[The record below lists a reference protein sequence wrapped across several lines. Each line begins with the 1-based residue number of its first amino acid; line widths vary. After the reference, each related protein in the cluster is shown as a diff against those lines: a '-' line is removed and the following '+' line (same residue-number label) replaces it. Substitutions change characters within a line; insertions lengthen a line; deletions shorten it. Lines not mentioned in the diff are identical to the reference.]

1 MKNISVFIL
10 LILGTYSIHAQTI
23 HGMVM
28 SLDPEKGMADL
39 PFANVYFKPLQKG
52 ILTDE
57 RGNFSLDLEGEQG
70 YIIISAVGFQ
80 TDSLFVPSDHMMI
93 HLMPQSQELTEVFVS
108 GQQGNIDRLATQNAE
123 LLSKNVILKAACCN
137 LSESFETNT
146 SVSVSYNDAVTG
158 TKQIQFL
165 GLSGKYIQTNI
176 ENMPGVRGLK
186 TTFGMN
192 YIPGTWIN
200 SIQLSK
206 GQTSVLNGYES
217 ISGAINVELEKPD
230 TTDQYYFNTYLNS
243 MGRFEMN
250 NQFSHKFSDK
260 FSGALYIH
268 NSSLKNQID
277 QNSDGFLDLPSNNQT
292 NIFNR
297 WKYMDENWVVQFGG
311 NYINENRLGGQT
323 NDIPNANK
331 YQFGSKTERGEAF
344 AKIAKLFQNKPYKG
358 IGLILQSA
366 MHKNDSY
373 FGINPYVG
381 TENSFYGNLIYQNI
395 IGNTNHTYKTGISY
409 LYDEVSENY
418 LDYTFS
424 RIEKVPGIFYE
435 YSYTIPE
442 KFNWVIGNRVD
453 FHNNLGTQWVPRTHI
468 KWDISRDFILRAS
481 AGKGWRRIN
490 YIADN
495 YSYLANQRT
504 LIVEQGSPV
513 DIAWNYGIG
522 ISFDRIIGGRKANF
536 LLDYYSTQFTQQWIW
551 DMETINQIHYYLGQ
565 GKSYSNAFQLEINY
579 SPIKRFDLKAS
590 YRLQDVKADYGTGKD
605 LIRRDKPFISRDR
618 VLVNLAYFTT
628 ESKWKFDYTFIVN
641 GRQRVPV
648 NDYYSPNFTVSNF
661 QVTRSIKKWEIYW
674 GGENIFGFKQSNPIL
689 NFSQP
694 YSPNFDATMI
704 WGPIYGAMY
713 YSGLRFRI

>member
-1 MKNISVFIL
+1 MKSLSVLLIIL
-10 LILGTYSIHAQTI
+10 LGAFSIQAQTI

-28 SLDPEKGMADL
+28 SIDPEKGMADL
-39 PFANVYFKPLQKG
+39 PFANIYFKPLQKG
-52 ILTDE
+52 IITDE

-243 MGRFEMN
+243 MGRFELN

-260 FSGALYIH
+260 FSGALFIH
-268 NSSLKNQID
+268 HSSLNNQVD
-277 QNSDGFLDLPSNNQT
+277 QNADGFMDLPTNNQT

-323 NDIPNANK
+323 ADIPNANK

-373 FGINPYVG
+373 FGINPYKG
-381 TENSFYGNLIYQNI
+381 IENSFYGNLIYQNI
-395 IGNTNHTYKTGISY
+395 IGNTNHTYKTGLSY
-409 LYDEVSENY
+409 LYDEVTEDY
-418 LDYTFS
+418 LGYAFS
-424 RIEKVPGIFYE
+424 RTEKVPGIFYE
-435 YSYTIPE
+435 YSYTNPE

-468 KWDISRDFILRAS
+468 KWDISRDFVLRAS

-490 YIADN
+490 YLADN

-504 LIVEQGSPV
+504 LIIDQGSPV
-513 DIAWNYGIG
+513 DIAWNYGLG
-522 ISFDRIIGGRKANF
+522 ISFDRIIKGRKANF
-536 LLDYYSTQFTQQWIW
+536 LLDYYSTHFTQQWIW
-551 DMETINQIHYYLGQ
+551 DMETMNQIHYYLGQ
-565 GKSYSNAFQLEINY
+565 GKSFSNTIQLEVNY
-579 SPIKRFDLKAS
+579 SPFKRFDLKAS
-590 YRLQDVKADYGTGKD
+590 YRMQDVKADYGTGQD

-628 ESKWKFDYTFIVN
+628 GSKWKFDYTFIMN
-641 GRQRVPV
+641 GRQRVPI

-661 QVTRSIKKWEIYW
+661 QITRSIKKWEIYL
-674 GGENIFGFKQSNPIL
+674 GGENIFGFKQANPIL
-689 NFSQP
+689 NFTQP